1 MSFAQEA
8 CPVCG
13 AVPDWYLIYRPQA
26 AKRAIQREADGLPPD
41 PKDAAVIWR
50 LVYKHESSRPC
61 TRFNAAHSFAPL
73 VMATQARNGADC
85 VAKVRA
91 RLQRTQEAA

>member
-1 MSFAQEA
+1 MSFADER
-8 CPVCG
+8 CG
-13 AVPDWYLIYRPQA
+13 ICGVLPDWHLVYRPLA
-26 AKRAIQREADGLPPD
+26 AKRAIQREATGLPPD

-50 LVYKHESSRPC
+50 LVYKHEASRPC

-73 VMATQARNGADC
+73 AMVSQARNGPEC
-85 VAKVRA
+85 VARVRA